1 MALNKCCCCV
11 NLRTGAIVIAILGI
25 LGSFGQLHDKEHIY
39 IGIISDVVGVLA
51 NLFLLHGAIKY
62 NKTTTLVYLI
72 FEAIFIIGYI
82 VGMCLVIAALV
93 DKQFKLGWDG
103 TWDFPV
109 VWNTEDLK
117 ILDGKIE
124 DVGTCA
130 VVVGYLTA
138 TLVVIIIRIAL
149 VIYFWV
155 CVYSFFG
162 DFKKQG
168 LPQLA

>member
-1 MALNKCCCCV
+1 M
-11 NLRTGAIVIAILGI
+11 
-25 LGSFGQLHDKEHIY
+25 
-39 IGIISDVVGVLA
+39 
-51 NLFLLHGAIKY
+51 FLLHGAIKY

-72 FEAIFIIGYI
+72 LEAIFIISYI
-82 VGMCLVIAALV
+82 VGMCLVIAALAA
-93 DKQFKLGWDG
+93 KQLKPCWDG

-109 VWNTEDLK
+109 VWNTEDSK
-117 ILDGKIE
+117 IVDGKIE

-138 TLVVIIIRIAL
+138 TLVVIIIRLAL

-155 CVYSFFG
+155 CVYSFFV
-162 DFKKQG
+162 DFKKQS

>member
-25 LGSFGQLHDKEHIY
+25 LGSFGQLHDKDHIY
-39 IGIISDVVGVLA
+39 IGIISVVVGVLA

-72 FEAIFIIGYI
+72 LEAIFIIWYI
-82 VGMCLVIAALV
+82 VGMGFVIAALAA
-93 DKQFKLGWDG
+93 KELKPCWDG
-103 TWDFPV
+103 DWDFPV
-109 VWNTEDLK
+109 VWNTVDSK
-117 ILDGKIE
+117 IVDGKIE

-138 TLVVIIIRIAL
+138 TLVAIIIGIAL
-149 VIYFWV
+149 GIYFWV
-155 CVYSFFG
+155 CVYSFFA
-162 DFKKQG
+162 DLKRQG

>member
-1 MALNKCCCCV
+1 M
-11 NLRTGAIVIAILGI
+11 IL
-25 LGSFGQLHDKEHIY
+25 
-39 IGIISDVVGVLA
+39 
-51 NLFLLHGAIKY
+51 
-62 NKTTTLVYLI
+62 
-72 FEAIFIIGYI
+72 EAIFIISYI
-82 VGMCLVIAALV
+82 VGMCLVIAALAA
-93 DKQFKLGWDG
+93 KQLKPCWDG

-109 VWNTEDLK
+109 VWNTEDST
-117 ILDGKIE
+117 IVDGKIE
-124 DVGTCA
+124 DAGTCA

-155 CVYSFFG
+155 CVYSFFV

>member
-39 IGIISDVVGVLA
+39 IGIISDVIGVLA

-93 DKQFKLGWDG
+93 DNCTFFDSSLVSKSGILIGIFFLPIFPNFPKTEFELGL
-103 TWDFPV
+103 T
-109 VWNTEDLK
+109 K
-117 ILDGKIE
+117 IK
-124 DVGTCA
+124 CYA
-130 VVVGYLTA
+130 
-138 TLVVIIIRIAL
+138 
-149 VIYFWV
+149 
-155 CVYSFFG
+155 
-162 DFKKQG
+162 
-168 LPQLA
+168 